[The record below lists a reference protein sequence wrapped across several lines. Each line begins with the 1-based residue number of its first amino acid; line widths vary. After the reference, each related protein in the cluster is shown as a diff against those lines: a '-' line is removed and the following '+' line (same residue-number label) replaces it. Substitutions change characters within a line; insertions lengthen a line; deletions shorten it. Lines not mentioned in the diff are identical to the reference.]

1 MPRYSEINWDKANC
15 KGAPTNLFYMVEEN
29 RKHSTWIDVGILRT
43 ICGGCPIQKKCLA
56 YALEHEIYGVWG
68 GMTTQERNAFN
79 GKGSW
84 ERSKEIIL
92 ELAKYGISI
101 TEIKEAVIEYQ
112 NHVRNLEN

>member
-1 MPRYSEINWDKANC
+1 MPRYSEINWEKANC

-79 GKGSW
+79 GRGSW

-92 ELAKYGISI
+92 ELAQYGISI
-101 TEIKEAVIEYQ
+101 TEIKEAVVEYQ

>member
-1 MPRYSEINWDKANC
+1 
-15 KGAPTNLFYMVEEN
+15 MVEEN

-79 GKGSW
+79 GRGSW

-92 ELAKYGISI
+92 ELAQYGISI
-101 TEIKEAVIEYQ
+101 TEIKEAVVEYQ

>member
-79 GKGSW
+79 GRGSW

-92 ELAKYGISI
+92 ELAQYGISI
-101 TEIKEAVIEYQ
+101 TEIKEAVVEYQ

>member
-1 MPRYSEINWDKANC
+1 LPRYSEINWDKANC

-112 NHVRNLEN
+112 NHVRDLEN

>member
-1 MPRYSEINWDKANC
+1 MPRYSEINWEEANC

-29 RKHSTWIDVGILRT
+29 RKHSTWIDIGILRR
-43 ICGGCPIQKKCLA
+43 ICGGCPIRKKCLA

-92 ELAKYGISI
+92 DLAEYGISI
-101 TEIKEAVIEYQ
+101 TEIKEAVVEYQ
-112 NHVRNLEN
+112 NNVGNLEN